1 MATHTRNF
9 SVEFTESHSASGWG
23 TSTYG
28 VKVNLIQTYQDNSGS
43 STISLNNV
51 QFKREGNTATWS
63 SLPIYGSVYV
73 KANGVTTTLVSLDN
87 ATSGHRAHLSLSS
100 GSYTTWTETSVT
112 KSTASVTHDTS
123 GAATITVGLTGGF
136 TLNGS
141 SYFGA
146 RVSVSGNENVF
157 GVTSA
162 SKSSTLGNI
171 GHTLTIKPNGGLL
184 DGSPAQKAYTL
195 KYGVTFPVN
204 DATRTGYDFTGWTL
218 SGGGTWNSE
227 TKKYVVGSS
236 DGTLTAGWAVQ
247 TFTVSYDANG
257 GSSAPANQTKNYGES
272 LVLSSTSPART
283 GFEFAG
289 WATSADAV
297 VAQYQPGGTY
307 AVNADVTLYAV
318 WSVISFTLSSTVSP
332 IGITVNVLR
341 TSSPTGYG
349 SLGLLSDGATLYY
362 GDVIKVSWALSSGY
376 LADTLTVNGVDV
388 SAYSPAEDIVTITDN
403 LTVVMTVKTGGV
415 VYITNQPYQVFIWS
429 GSAWEQYE
437 AYIYN
442 GATWDAY

>member
-1 MATHTRNF
+1 MASGSKQWSYTRSGTGGTAYIRLDWSSSFNAATSTSTITVVPYLSYSASNAGNDQRVF
-9 SVEFTESHSASGWG
+9 GGSVSSTAGIYGNGTKLYALNTSDAGGTSPSGKQVLYNNNSSGWG
-23 TSTYG
+23 QLSCGTGSIRTFT
-28 VKVNLIQTYQDNSGS
+28 VKHS
-43 STISLNNV
+43 S
-51 QFKREGNTATWS
+51 
-63 SLPIYGSVYV
+63 
-73 KANGVTTTLVSLDN
+73 
-87 ATSGHRAHLSLSS
+87 
-100 GSYTTWTETSVT
+100 
-112 KSTASVTHDTS
+112 S
-123 GAATITVGLTGGF
+123 GAASFTIGFYGTVERMFDYLTYGP
-136 TLNGS
+136 
-141 SYFGA
+141 FGA
-146 RVSVSGNENVF
+146 TASDSISISQSAPYSISYNANGGSGAPSSQSVFATYSYNL
-157 GVTSA
+157 
-162 SKSSTLGNI
+162 SSTR
-171 GHTLTIKPNGGLL
+171 P
-184 DGSPAQKAYTL
+184 
-195 KYGVTFPVN
+195 
-204 DATRTGYDFTGWTL
+204 TRTGYTFLGWSTDSTATTATYQPGASVTI
-218 SGGGTWNSE
+218 SGNLALYAVWQVNS
-227 TKKYVVGSS
+227 YNV
-236 DGTLTAGWAVQ
+236 A
-247 TFTVSYDANG
+247 FNANG
-257 GSSAPANQTKNYGES
+257 GSGAPANQTKNYGES
-272 LVLSSTSPART
+272 LVLSSTSPTRT

-307 AVNADVTLYAV
+307 AVDADVTLYAV

-349 SLGLLSDGATLYY
+349 SMGLLSDGATLYY

>member
-1 MATHTRNF
+1 M
-9 SVEFTESHSASGWG
+9 ASGSKKWSYTRSG
-23 TSTYG
+23 TGGTAYIRLNWSSSFNPATST
-28 VKVNLIQTYQDNSGS
+28 
-43 STISLNNV
+43 STITIIPYL
-51 QFKREGNTATWS
+51 K
-63 SLPIYGSVYV
+63 Y
-73 KANGVTTTLVSLDN
+73 
-87 ATSGHRAHLSLSS
+87 
-100 GSYTTWTETSVT
+100 SVT
-112 KSTASVTHDTS
+112 NAGTDQRVFGYTAKSTA
-123 GAATITVGLTGGF
+123 GIYG
-136 TLNGS
+136 N
-141 SYFGA
+141 GA
-146 RVSVSGNENVF
+146 RLY
-157 GVTSA
+157 A
-162 SKSSTLGNI
+162 LSSE
-171 GHTLTIKPNGGLL
+171 
-184 DGSPAQKAYTL
+184 
-195 KYGVTFPVN
+195 
-204 DATRTGYDFTGWTL
+204 DA
-218 SGGGTWNSE
+218 GGTSPSGDPVLYNSN
-227 TKKYVVGSS
+227 SS
-236 DGTLTAGWAVQ
+236 DWGRLYCGTGSIQ
-247 TFTVSYDANG
+247 TFTVKHNASGNASFTIGFYGAVERMYDYLIYGPFGDTASSAISISQSAPYSISYDANG
-257 GSSAPANQTKNYGES
+257 GSGAPSSQSVFATYSYTLSSTRPTRTGYTFLGWSTSSTATTATYQPGASVTISGNLPLYAVWQLNSYTVHFDANGGSGAPEAQTKNYGES
-272 LVLSSTSPART
+272 LVLSSTSPTRT